1 MTRGLMRAAAHYDSS
16 GGNDAQP
23 ASRRS
28 AARMSIPARQELI
41 CDPVSQMFRRATY
54 IILVDEGVKGENKRC
69 EVWINCLVRG
79 RAAAKAG
86 RSFKHLFVFR
96 AQRRQAEEEV
106 HSFPSPAPARV
117 CVRRPLPP
125 AFFYLCDMIL

>member
-1 MTRGLMRAAAHYDSS
+1 MTRGLMRAAADYDSS

-41 CDPVSQMFRRATY
+41 CDPVFQMFRRATY
-54 IILVDEGVKGENKRC
+54 IILVDEGVKGGNKRC

-86 RSFKHLFVFR
+86 RSFKHLFFFR
-96 AQRRQAEEEV
+96 AQLQTGGGGG
-106 HSFPSPAPARV
+106 
-117 CVRRPLPP
+117 
-125 AFFYLCDMIL
+125 AFFSLPGSRPCLCKETPTASVLLPL